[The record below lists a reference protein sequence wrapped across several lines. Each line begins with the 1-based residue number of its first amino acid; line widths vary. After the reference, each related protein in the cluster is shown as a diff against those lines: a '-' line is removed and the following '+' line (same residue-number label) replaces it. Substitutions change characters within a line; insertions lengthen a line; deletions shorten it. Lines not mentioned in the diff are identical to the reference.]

1 MKELVLKETKVTFI
15 DKNLKIV
22 PMLLKSKEAV
32 AEDINDN
39 SPFSCINY
47 LPFYYSYFLG

>member
-1 MKELVLKETKVTFI
+1 MKELVLKETNKVTFI

-32 AEDINDN
+32 AEDI
-39 SPFSCINY
+39 INEIIAH
-47 LPFYYSYFLG
+47 FHV